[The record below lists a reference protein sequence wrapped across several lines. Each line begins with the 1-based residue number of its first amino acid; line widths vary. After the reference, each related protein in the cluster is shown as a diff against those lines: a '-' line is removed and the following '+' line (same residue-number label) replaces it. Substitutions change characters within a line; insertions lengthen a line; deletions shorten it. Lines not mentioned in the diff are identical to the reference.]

1 MREVECFFG
10 GRPRICG
17 RMPGMPLQADVV
29 IAGAGI
35 AGVST
40 AYHLSVELGCERVI
54 LCDPR
59 PPLTLTSDKS
69 TECYRNWWP
78 GPGNGMVSLM
88 NRSIDLLEEWA
99 ELSNDAFHLSQR
111 GYLYA
116 TADNRH
122 LAKMHE
128 QARSI
133 SALGGGELR
142 THRGSVDDPDYI
154 ASGPTGFA
162 GNPTGADLFLDGET
176 LRRHFPYLSPA
187 AVGGLHARR
196 AGWFSAQQL
205 GTWLL
210 AGAREAGATL
220 VSDKI
225 VEVDLEDGRVAGVRL
240 ESGKSIQAER
250 FINAAGPFLAEVGAM
265 VGVDLPVFSEV
276 HRKISIADSRRAL
289 PRNAPMLIW
298 DDPQQLGWSRDEVDL
313 LSSEPDLAFLAGQLG
328 PGAHCR
334 PEGSGDAD
342 TVLGL
347 WEYKK
352 DVRPPEFPIPPDRFY
367 PEIVMRGLSTMIPAF
382 GAYLERLP
390 DPYIDDGY
398 YTKTTENRPL
408 IGPVGP
414 AGSYVVG
421 ALSGYGVM
429 AAAAAGELGALQALG
444 GELPGYASWFAPA
457 RYEDPNYLALVPEMT
472 ESGQI

>member
-1 MREVECFFG
+1 
-10 GRPRICG
+10 
-17 RMPGMPLQADVV
+17 MPGMPLQADVV

-78 GPGNGMVSLM
+78 GPGNGMVALM

-99 ELSNDAFHLSQR
+99 ELSSDAFHLSRR

-116 TADNRH
+116 TADDLH
-122 LAKMHE
+122 LAKMYD

-162 GNPTGADLFLDGET
+162 GSPTGADLFLDGDT

-220 VSDKI
+220 VSDKV

-240 ESGKSIQAER
+240 DSGESIQAER
-250 FINAAGPFLAEVGAM
+250 FINAAGPLVNEVGAM
-265 VGVDLPVFSEV
+265 IGVDLPVFSEV
-276 HRKISIADSRRAL
+276 HRKISISDSLGAL

-298 DDPQQLGWSRDEVDL
+298 EDPQLLDWSEDELDAL
-313 LSSEPDLAFLAGQLG
+313 RSEPDLEFLTERLG

-334 PEGSGDAD
+334 PEGSGDAE

-382 GAYLERLP
+382 SAYLERLP
-390 DPYIDDGY
+390 HPYIDDGY

-429 AAAAAGELGALQALG
+429 AAAAAGELAAVHALG
-444 GELPGYASWFAPA
+444 GQLPGYASWFAPA
-457 RYEDPNYLALVPEMT
+457 RYEDPDYLALLPEMT